1 MIGLDTNVL
10 VRYLTQDEPSQAK
23 KVDALVAGAQARRER
38 LHVDAIVLCEL
49 VWVLRGAYDL
59 DKETV
64 SDALERILEAGL
76 FSIDDRDLAREA
88 LVMYRAGKGDF
99 ADYLLGN
106 RNRRAQ
112 CSQTVTFDRGLK
124 GNTLFS
130 VL

>member
-10 VRYLTQDEPSQAK
+10 VRYLTQDDPSQAK
-23 KVDALVAGAQARRER
+23 RVDAIIVSAQTRREK
-38 LHVDAIVLCEL
+38 LHVDSIVLCEL

-76 FSIDDRDLAREA
+76 FSVDDRDLARDA
-88 LVMYRAGKGDF
+88 LAMYRVGKGDF
-99 ADYLLGN
+99 ADYLLGK

-112 CSQTVTFDRGLK
+112 CSQTVTFDRGLR
-124 GNTLFS
+124 GNALFS